1 MQTMSTVKKSII
13 TAVCIALCYVLPLLF
28 HGIQGAGQIFCPM
41 HIPVFLCG
49 LVCGW
54 QFGLLCGL
62 AGPALSSALC
72 GMPPVSILP
81 SMMIELAVYGLI
93 AGIMMRCVRTRHVY
107 ADLYIS
113 LIVAIVAGRVVN
125 GLVNALIFA
134 RGSYSMA
141 TWVAGSVVK
150 SWPGTVIQLVFIP
163 SIVFALMKARLIPER
178 YPKEVPMIERS
189 DVISFFDRC
198 APDWDAE
205 MIRNE
210 PVIRTIL
217 DNADIRAGVDVLD
230 VACGTGVLFPDYLA
244 RDVHSVTGVD
254 IAPEMA
260 RRAAEKFPDARVT
273 VLCGDIETVPLPQQF
288 DRCMVYNAFPHFP
301 DPARLIAHL
310 ATLLKPG
317 GRLSVAHGMSRAMLD
332 RHHAGAASTVSVSL
346 ISETELAARMAP
358 YFDVDVVIS
367 DDRMYQVCG
376 TKK

>member
-1 MQTMSTVKKSII
+1 M
-13 TAVCIALCYVLPLLF
+13 CIALCYVLPLLF

-93 AGIMMRCVRTRHVY
+93 AGLMMRCVRTRHVY

-178 YPKEVPMIERS
+178 YPKEVP
-189 DVISFFDRC
+189 
-198 APDWDAE
+198 
-205 MIRNE
+205 
-210 PVIRTIL
+210 
-217 DNADIRAGVDVLD
+217 ADD
-230 VACGTGVLFPDYLA
+230 
-244 RDVHSVTGVD
+244 
-254 IAPEMA
+254 
-260 RRAAEKFPDARVT
+260 
-273 VLCGDIETVPLPQQF
+273 
-288 DRCMVYNAFPHFP
+288 
-301 DPARLIAHL
+301 
-310 ATLLKPG
+310 
-317 GRLSVAHGMSRAMLD
+317 
-332 RHHAGAASTVSVSL
+332 
-346 ISETELAARMAP
+346 
-358 YFDVDVVIS
+358 
-367 DDRMYQVCG
+367 
-376 TKK
+376 